1 MPQTVSEDVTLGE
14 VFRSVQAMGA
24 DLKGIA
30 TSLTAGLEKRPTWDD
45 INRIETNRTAADTAR
60 EAANAATETLQNE
73 AIKTLQDNNKW
84 LVRTAGAAL
93 VTGVLSAPIAIAVA
107 VATR

>member
-1 MPQTVSEDVTLGE
+1 MARMEGTLT
-14 VFRSVQAMGA
+14 SVAE
-24 DLKGIA
+24 KI
-30 TSLTAGLEKRPTWDD
+30 EKRPTWEDL
-45 INRIETNRTAADTAR
+45 NRIEANRDG
-60 EAANAATETLQNE
+60 TELIQNE
-73 AIKTLQDNNKW
+73 AIKALQDNNKW